1 MNESYNEIIR
11 KARTNRRITSKGV
24 AEMVGISPIY
34 FCRIEKGKAKP
45 SIEVLEKIC
54 TTLNLNFQE
63 IARKAGYSENKI
75 NPSINCP
82 TKKVDSKI
90 IICELEYLSAEDF
103 ELIESLIKQLPNLTD
118 KEKDT
123 IKFIISYKNTSV

>member
-1 MNESYNEIIR
+1 MNESYNEII
-11 KARTNRRITSKGV
+11 KEARTNQRITSKGV

-54 TTLNLNFQE
+54 TTLNLNFRE
-63 IARKAGYSENKI
+63 IAKKAGYLENRI
-75 NPSINCP
+75 N
-82 TKKVDSKI
+82 KKVDSKI

-103 ELIESLIKQLPNLTD
+103 ELIENLIKQLPNLTD